1 MSTRLKL
8 AFSTRPAQQ
17 WIDVAFGSPRRLG
30 RRRVE
35 RRQFAC
41 VRCAASTSD
50 PHHGNPR
57 SIFGAGMRGDQ
68 DGDAGWGRRCIS
80 ARRFRRG
87 SSRCVRACSNA
98 RCAHGSGRLINAAG
112 SIRSAR
118 ARVSS
123 TRGLTCCRVGS
134 RPKAPTDARAM
145 RYADRVRHEPRA
157 RQGRRIRSSRGSLL
171 ARVVV
176 LDMVEQHESRAKY
189 KK

>member
-17 WIDVAFGSPRRLG
+17 WIDVAFGSPRRWG

-68 DGDAGWGRRCIS
+68 DGDAGWGGDGV
-80 ARRFRRG
+80 FPPEDF
-87 SSRCVRACSNA
+87 
-98 RCAHGSGRLINAAG
+98 AAG
-112 SIRSAR
+112 AR
-118 ARVSS
+118 GAYGHVQTHGARMAGADCSPQS
-123 TRGLTCCRVGS
+123 EAREARGHACPRRVASHAVGS
-134 RPKAPTDARAM
+134 VQGRQPPTDARAP

-157 RQGRRIRSSRGSLL
+157 RQCRRIRSSRGSLL
-171 ARVVV
+171 GRVVV
-176 LDMVEQHESRAKY
+176 LDMVEHHESRA
-189 KK
+189 

>member
-134 RPKAPTDARAM
+134 RPKATDRRASNALRGSRSTRAAREARPTYSIFQRK
-145 RYADRVRHEPRA
+145 PI
-157 RQGRRIRSSRGSLL
+157 GSSRS
-171 ARVVV
+171 ARYG
-176 LDMVEQHESRAKY
+176 RAT
-189 KK
+189 